1 MKWKDIRRFFLGL
14 NRDDSPAYLKDGEYV
29 DAFNIRAVSSEDEQE
44 AGNAETMQGEV
55 EVLIDVSA
63 DITYYGEAI
72 GGDFFYLGYEE
83 VQIGSQVWM
92 KENWK
97 VAYPG
102 SKVYDDDEDNRSVF
116 GGLYTWHQAM
126 SADFCPDGYRV
137 PTEADI
143 DALLTYL
150 GGAMLAGGKMKEPG
164 VVNWDDPNTDADDS
178 SGFKAR
184 GGGKYDSAF
193 DLIREMGY
201 FWIADEAEPLPP
213 VPTAPLYVTATS
225 FMALWAASAGVTG
238 YHLDVAEDADFL
250 VMVAGYDALDVG
262 NVLTAEVVGLAPETP
277 YYYRLRA
284 YNEIG
289 TGYNSATQGVTT
301 TTAITDMDGNIY
313 TTVIIGKAEWMV
325 ENLRTTTYRD
335 GTAIPNITE
344 ANEGAELITGWTN
357 KPGPENY
364 DFFVSATKN
373 ITRAT
378 KAAQALVMPA
388 PWCYT
393 NVMTLS
399 AGDLIRI
406 IVNITNNVTDFPE
419 AILVYYVGA
428 VFHTETWT
436 LTAGQNIF
444 HHIMAGNT
452 TTCVLRIVGPAGN
465 PALDFTAECSVKE
478 AGWAEDLAGAY
489 CWYDNNI
496 ANLNPYGALYNWY
509 AVNNAHGLLYFEYG
523 GLESEGWRVP
533 LKSDFET
540 LISIMGGQVIAGGKL
555 KEIGVAHWNA
565 PNTGATDEY
574 GFSAV
579 GAGWRS
585 HSGFEEFNTRAFL
598 WTQTVDSGYDV
609 DAWAMLLYNTAAAVV
624 IWNPGVFWGCSI
636 RCVRDI

>member
-364 DFFVSATKN
+364 DFFVSASLGY
-373 ITRAT
+373 ACS
-378 KAAQALVMPA
+378 M
-388 PWCYT
+388 
-393 NVMTLS
+393 
-399 AGDLIRI
+399 
-406 IVNITNNVTDFPE
+406 
-419 AILVYYVGA
+419 
-428 VFHTETWT
+428 
-436 LTAGQNIF
+436 
-444 HHIMAGNT
+444 
-452 TTCVLRIVGPAGN
+452 VLYQ
-465 PALDFTAECSVKE
+465 C
-478 AGWAEDLAGAY
+478 
-489 CWYDNNI
+489 
-496 ANLNPYGALYNWY
+496 
-509 AVNNAHGLLYFEYG
+509 
-523 GLESEGWRVP
+523 
-533 LKSDFET
+533 
-540 LISIMGGQVIAGGKL
+540 
-555 KEIGVAHWNA
+555 
-565 PNTGATDEY
+565 
-574 GFSAV
+574 
-579 GAGWRS
+579 
-585 HSGFEEFNTRAFL
+585 
-598 WTQTVDSGYDV
+598 YDV
-609 DAWAMLLYNTAAAVV
+609 IGRGSYQNH
-624 IWNPGVFWGCSI
+624 C
-636 RCVRDI
+636 